1 MLFIYNYISHSHSYP
16 TPCLPLL
23 LLRLLLQR
31 LNIQEPTRRRNHKL
45 ATRPIINK
53 QKRHLERIFVE
64 DTESNEYFG
73 NNKHEERQRHRHLQ
87 TSMPDTNS
95 ATTVSSNCDAGVGS
109 TL

>member
-1 MLFIYNYISHSHSYP
+1 MLFILYLTFPYP

-23 LLRLLLQR
+23 LLRLLLQL

-64 DTESNEYFG
+64 DTESDEYFG
-73 NNKHEERQRHRHLQ
+73 NSKQQLEERQHHRHL
-87 TSMPDTNS
+87 SMPSTDS
-95 ATTVSSNCDAGVGS
+95 PTVSSNCVVVG
-109 TL
+109 TLKHI